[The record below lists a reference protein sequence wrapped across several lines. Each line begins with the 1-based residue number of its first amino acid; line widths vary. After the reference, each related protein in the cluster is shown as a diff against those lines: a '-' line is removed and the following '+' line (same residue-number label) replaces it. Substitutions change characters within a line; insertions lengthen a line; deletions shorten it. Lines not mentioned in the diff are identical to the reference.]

1 MAVDYGE
8 DDGDALNFGQ
18 SRIVGSVNAV
28 SLKSG
33 KEHFGYFEGRF
44 RAGTR
49 TRESAQT

>member
-8 DDGDALNFGQ
+8 DGVHALEFEQ

-28 SLKSG
+28 GLKSG
-33 KEHFGYFEGRF
+33 KEQFEYFEGRF